1 MSLNLTPMID
11 VVFLLLF
18 FFLTVS
24 RFKSPEGM
32 LAAQLPPPDDAVAV
46 EIPREPIR
54 IRIEPAIVPGGPG
67 MAVIEH
73 LSPSAIPLPSLA
85 ARLEEIRD
93 SIPGFD
99 TGAPVILLAGDNIPW
114 EHVVNAYNAAMAAQY
129 HRIFFAEAPP

>member
-24 RFKSPEGM
+24 RFRSPEGM

-54 IRIEPAIVPGGPG
+54 IRVQSAAAPGEPGL
-67 MAVIEH
+67 AVIER
-73 LSPSAIPLPSLA
+73 LSTSAIPLAGLA
-85 ARLEEIRD
+85 ARLGEIRD
-93 SIPGFD
+93 TVPGFD
-99 TGAPVILLAGDNIPW
+99 TGAPVILLADDTVPW
-114 EHVVNAYNAAMAAQY
+114 EHVVNAYNAAMVAQY
-129 HRIFFAEAPP
+129 HRIFFAESPP